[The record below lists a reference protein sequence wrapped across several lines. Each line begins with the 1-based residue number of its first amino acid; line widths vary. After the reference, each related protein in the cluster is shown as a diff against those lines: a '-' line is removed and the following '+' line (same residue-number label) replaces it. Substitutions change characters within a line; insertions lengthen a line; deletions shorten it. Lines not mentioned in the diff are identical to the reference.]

1 MGEFR
6 RIIGTRKYFLLAIL
20 LIAANLVIFQYS
32 ERHTLEIMSD
42 DASRNEYIDNYM
54 SVHSQEVEEYKERIE
69 SMEDTAE
76 ELLGIGIFENSSFSS
91 KNIQKTLDDYAG
103 VRDVSIKS
111 VFDKSIESVL
121 GYEVVHLLFLYIR

>member
-42 DASRNEYIDNYM
+42 VLRVM
-54 SVHSQEVEEYKERIE
+54 
-69 SMEDTAE
+69 
-76 ELLGIGIFENSSFSS
+76 
-91 KNIQKTLDDYAG
+91 NIL
-103 VRDVSIKS
+103 I
-111 VFDKSIESVL
+111 I
-121 GYEVVHLLFLYIR
+121 I

>member
-54 SVHSQEVEEYKERIE
+54 SVHSQEVEEYKDRI
-69 SMEDTAE
+69 
-76 ELLGIGIFENSSFSS
+76 
-91 KNIQKTLDDYAG
+91 
-103 VRDVSIKS
+103 
-111 VFDKSIESVL
+111 
-121 GYEVVHLLFLYIR
+121 

>member
-76 ELLGIGIFENSSFSS
+76 ELLGIGIFFEENELFSNIPIPRSSSAVSS
-91 KNIQKTLDDYAG
+91 IL
-103 VRDVSIKS
+103 SIRS
-111 VFDKSIESVL
+111 
-121 GYEVVHLLFLYIR
+121 LYSSTSCE

>member
-1 MGEFR
+1 M
-6 RIIGTRKYFLLAIL
+6 LAIL

-76 ELLGIGIFENSSFSS
+76 ELLELEYLKTAHFLQRIF
-91 KNIQKTLDDYAG
+91 KKRLMIMP
-103 VRDVSIKS
+103 VSGT
-111 VFDKSIESVL
+111 SVL
-121 GYEVVHLLFLYIR
+121 NLYLTSPLKAFWDIKLSI